1 MKDCCKIS
9 RGKSNKSTV
18 RKTEGS
24 NDNNMNRMSRLA
36 EVLSKVALLSVHIAA
51 GSMTSKLMHT
61 IASRLRQITGAMA
74 LRGEKLI
81 GWLETNRIQY
91 KT

>member
-1 MKDCCKIS
+1 
-9 RGKSNKSTV
+9 
-18 RKTEGS
+18 
-24 NDNNMNRMSRLA
+24 MSRLA
-36 EVLSKVALLSVHIAA
+36 EVWSKVALLSVHMAA

-61 IASRLRQITGAMA
+61 MASRRRQITGAMA

-81 GWLETNRIQY
+81 GWLERNRIQY